1 MSDLKPVT
9 ILFNAG
15 QTDAAAA
22 KVLPNGL
29 FERVVNGRYRRDGA
43 LEIRQG
49 FTPLDMSTY
58 SGTLQ
63 AFDLYSYGD
72 TLVALGSDVEA
83 FPTDLYVFNNQV
95 AAVPWRGLGTPESR
109 GLDFGTEVTLVGGLP
124 FTGGNIFG
132 LTLAATNGMVAASCS
147 GFTTLGATRTL
158 HIFKPDTD
166 ATVLLERDEL
176 TTAGGAS
183 WAVSLGNDFGWVRQ
197 NPATGVVTLNV
208 ADVTGP
214 GAPALGGST
223 TLFSDSDPLVPIV
236 VKTDATRIHV
246 LYRVAASNNVTY
258 RQFTHAGV
266 QNGVG
271 KVVFSA
277 SATTRFAMS
286 VTATQAHTLV
296 KVTSTGLSLLTF
308 GIASPFTTAVG
319 PTAIVTAAMDSA
331 VADSV
336 EVIAL
341 TSAAQVWVLYTT
353 SVASNYTLVIEQR
366 SITTHASAATKSV
379 GNFILKGG
387 AEFVGG
393 EVLVTTGHVSW
404 LGATTELGFGATAL
418 LRLGFD
424 GSFAFAVMYY
434 EDRQIMRFDSGG
446 GGNRG
451 FNIAAQSTTAYV
463 GSGFNTSIS
472 SMQGNIRRVKVDSTA
487 RRSGVELGGL
497 LYLAGGQVQVTDGRQ
512 LVESGMP
519 PAHIDSTVTQGTDGA
534 LTQGGL
540 YKYRGHY
547 EWYDWKGNKHLSPVS
562 REIEVQLTGANDANT
577 LTTQVPPSLRAY
589 PPGDAASS
597 APQFKLF
604 RTETNLNGEPAT
616 LVISMS
622 AAQLAALALGN
633 LNALETLNAGN
644 RLRLNVNGTGEVII
658 DFAATD
664 TNLAAVGAAIVAQ
677 TTGLGFV
684 VDDTGTILTITTNT
698 TGSATSI
705 VVGTTAPGAVPLA
718 LGLALGQT
726 SNGDQ
731 TAAAGELF
739 FLTATL
745 QLDVSTAS
753 TTYAEFL
760 TITDRT
766 ADSDLIDNE
775 TLYTTGDRGA
785 VSGVLDFAP
794 PLPAS
799 FVAATRDRLVCAGG
813 NEVVQISQR
822 AFPNEAVAFVDV
834 NLVGPVG
841 FAYQA
846 RVEGRITGIA
856 AIDDAIVVGTRDE
869 LFVIGGEGPNYV
881 GLGEFS
887 APARI
892 PSETGFYDYRAT
904 ILCSEGLW
912 FQGDVDKLY
921 LMPRGGGAPAFD
933 GKPVQDRMGAAIS
946 GAASTEGDMPVV
958 VFAVENV
965 ARLLVRDLVTKQ
977 WFEDTIPEPAQRSFI
992 EHRGLFYFVDDDGD
1006 IWGQGGF
1013 TDNGAA
1019 VVLTVTTGTLAP
1031 FGLAGW
1037 GRLAGIVVLAERI
1050 SDGTLL
1056 LEISYDEG
1064 VTYASLGTQTITGVA
1079 AGTPVRAEFVP
1090 AIQRGD
1096 RYKLR
1101 FTMTP
1106 TDGGAGLAL
1115 HGFTLYVKASDAGPP
1130 RFESAR
1136 RFS

>member
-1 MSDLKPVT
+1 LTDLKPIT

-15 QTDAAAA
+15 QTDAVAA
-22 KVLPNGL
+22 KLLPNGL
-29 FERVVNGRYRRDGA
+29 FERVVNGRYRKDGA
-43 LEIRQG
+43 LEVRQG

-63 AFDLYSYGD
+63 AFDLYSYGE

-95 AAVPWRGLGTPESR
+95 AAVPWRGLGTPETR
-109 GLDFGTEVTLVGGLP
+109 GLDFGSEVTLVGGLP

-147 GFTTLGATRTL
+147 GLNTIGATRTL

-176 TTAGGAS
+176 TAAGGAS
-183 WAVSLGNDFGWVRQ
+183 WAVALGNDFGWVRQ
-197 NPATGVVTLNV
+197 NPVTGVVTLVV

-214 GAPALGGST
+214 GAPALGGAT
-223 TLFSDSDPLVPIV
+223 TLFSDSDPLVQIA

-246 LYRVAASNNVTY
+246 LYRVASSNNVQY

-266 QNGVG
+266 QNGTG

-286 VTATQAHTLV
+286 VTATQVHTLV

-319 PTAIVTAAMDSA
+319 PTAIVTAAQDA
-331 VADSV
+331 TIADSV
-336 EVIAL
+336 ELLAL
-341 TSAAQVWVLYTT
+341 TGASEIRVFYTT
-353 SVASNYTLVIEQR
+353 TVASNTTIVAEQR
-366 SITTHASAATKSV
+366 SITTHALSSTKSLA
-379 GNFILKGG
+379 NFALKGG

-393 EVLVTTGHVSW
+393 EVLLLASHLSW
-404 LGATTELGFGATAL
+404 EGATTDLGLGATAL
-418 LRLGFD
+418 VRMGFD

-434 EDRQIMRFDSGG
+434 EDRQIMRNDSGS
-446 GGNRG
+446 GGNRC
-451 FNIAAQSTTAYV
+451 FNIAFQGSTAYV
-463 GSGFNTSIS
+463 GSGYNTSVS
-472 SMQGNIRRVKVDSTA
+472 SMQANIRRVQVESTA
-487 RRSGVELGGL
+487 RRPGVELGGL

-519 PAHIDSTVTQGTDGA
+519 PAHIDGTTSQGTDGA

-547 EWYDWKGNKHLSPVS
+547 EWYDWKGYKHLSPVS
-562 REIEVQLTGANDANT
+562 REVEVQLTGANDAVT

-589 PPGDAASS
+589 PPGEAASS

-604 RTETNLNGEPAT
+604 RTETNLNPVPAE
-616 LVISMS
+616 LVI
-622 AAQLAALALGN
+622 APTTAQLSSISAGG
-633 LNALETLNAGN
+633 LNSLETLSVNN
-644 RLRLNVNGTGEVII
+644 SLRLNVNGAGEVVIN
-658 DFAATD
+658 FAATD
-664 TNLAAVGAAIVAQ
+664 TNLVAVGAAIVAQ
-677 TTGLGFV
+677 TVGLRAA
-684 VDDTGTILTITTNT
+684 VDDTGTILTLSTILE
-698 TGSATSI
+698 GIGASI
-705 VVGTTAPGAVPLA
+705 VVGTTLPGLCAIL

-726 SNGDQ
+726 STGSQ
-731 TAAAGELF
+731 EAEAGELF

-745 QLDVSTAS
+745 QLDVSAAS

-766 ADSDLIDNE
+766 ADADLIDNE
-775 TLYTTGDRGA
+775 TIYTTGDRGA

-799 FVAATRDRLVCAGG
+799 FIAATRDRIVCAGS

-834 NLVGPVG
+834 NLVGTVG

-856 AIDDAIVVGTRDE
+856 AIDDTIVVGTRDE

-881 GLGEFS
+881 GLGEFTP
-887 APARI
+887 PARL
-892 PSETGFYDYRAT
+892 PSETGIYDNRAT
-904 ILCSEGLW
+904 VLCSEGLW
-912 FQGDVDKLY
+912 FQGDLDKLY
-921 LMPRGGGAPAFD
+921 LIPRGGGAPTFE
-933 GKPVQDRMGAAIS
+933 GKPAQDRLGTGIS
-946 GAASTEGDMPVV
+946 GAASTEGDVPVV

-965 ARLLVRDLVTKQ
+965 ARLIVRDLVSKQ
-977 WFEDTIPEPAQRSFI
+977 WFEDSIPEPAARSLI
-992 EHRGLFYFVDDDGD
+992 EHQGLFYFVDDDGD
-1006 IWGQGGF
+1006 VWGQGGF

-1031 FGLAGW
+1031 FGLNGW
-1037 GRLAGIVVLAERI
+1037 GRLAGIVTLGERL
-1050 SDGTLL
+1050 SDATLQV
-1056 LEISYDEG
+1056 EISYDEG
-1064 VTYASLGTQTITGVA
+1064 VNYTTLGTQTITGLTTGA
-1079 AGTPVRAEFVP
+1079 PVRAEFVP

-1106 TDGGAGLAL
+1106 TDGGAGIAL
-1115 HGFTLYVKASDAGPP
+1115 NGFTLYVRASDSGPP
-1130 RFESAR
+1130 RLESGR